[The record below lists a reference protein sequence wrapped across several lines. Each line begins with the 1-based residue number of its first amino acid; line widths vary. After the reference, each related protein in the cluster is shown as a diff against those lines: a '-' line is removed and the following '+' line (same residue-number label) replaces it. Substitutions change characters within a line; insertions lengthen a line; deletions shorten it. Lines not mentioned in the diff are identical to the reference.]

1 VRKCKDDHQ
10 SGQHEINSPRHEII
24 APSIRFARFKSRIV
38 SAMKNADTSV
48 VLNKMV
54 VLIDHASRQ
63 QAS

>member
-1 VRKCKDDHQ
+1 MKLIRHAMKSLLRQ
-10 SGQHEINSPRHEII
+10 FGLPRL
-24 APSIRFARFKSRIV
+24 KSRIV

-54 VLIDHASRQ
+54 MLINHASRQ